1 MGSIQI
7 EIDRFVSTRAVSS
20 EFNALLNDGR
30 LS

>member
-7 EIDRFVSTRAVSS
+7 EIDRFVIARAVSS
-20 EFNALLNDGR
+20 EFNALLSDGR